1 MRRIVLTALLGFVL
15 PASAAIVL
23 AGEEKKAPQA
33 APDAS
38 PEVAPRMS
46 PEEVAAVQKLV
57 EQLGADDFR
66 AREEASS
73 KLGAYGA
80 KARAALEKARRE
92 TTSPEVRWRS
102 EQLLRRLSGAREMP
116 LGAEGT
122 PAKPGTT
129 EVRKDRTEFDEMLER
144 VRKQMEEM
152 MKGRGTFGGLGG
164 TARGSPFLLRRLEA
178 PGLVLERSLTGPVT
192 LRVKRDATSEKAPEK
207 AESEAKVEDV
217 YKGHSLKDILAQHPD
232 LAKHAGM
239 DELKRQDAEHSWPGI
254 ESFREQLKNWPRI
267 DLRTGP
273 NGTTGFSISSSQ
285 GVEVKHDAKGV
296 TVKLRETDKD
306 GKETVREFRGKTLE
320 EIKAKHPELA
330 DKLGGTSV
338 SFRIGRPDFFWP
350 GRQRARL
357 DPLRPTTPATRSA
370 GGFVFGLT
378 LTDVS
383 DALRSH
389 IGIEAGLG
397 ALVHNVIPGT
407 QAHTMGILRNDVI
420 TKVNGK
426 AVTKTAAADTLRAA
440 GASRGALTVE
450 LIRKG
455 KTLTLTR

>member
-23 AGEEKKAPQA
+23 AGEDKKAP
-33 APDAS
+33 APAPKAS
-38 PEVAPRMS
+38 PAES
-46 PEEVAAVQKLV
+46 AAIQKLI

-66 AREEASS
+66 AREEAST

-80 KARAALEKARRE
+80 KARGALEAARRG
-92 TTSPEVRWRS
+92 TGSPEVRWRS
-102 EQLLRRLSGAREMP
+102 EQLLRRISGAREKP
-116 LGAEGT
+116 LGAEGAPAT
-122 PAKPGTT
+122 PGPT

-144 VRKQMEEM
+144 VRKQMEAM
-152 MKGRGTFGGLGG
+152 MKGRGTLGGLGG
-164 TARGSPFLLRRLEA
+164 TARRSPFLMRRLEA

-192 LRVKRDATSEKAPEK
+192 LRVKRDVTSQRTPEK
-207 AESEAKVEDV
+207 ADGSKGEAKVGDHIEDV

-239 DELKRQDAEHSWPGI
+239 AELKRQDAEHSWPGI

-273 NGTTGFSISSSQ
+273 NGTTGFTISSSQ
-285 GVEVKHDAKGV
+285 GVEIQHDAKGV
-296 TVKLRETDKD
+296 TVKLREKDKD
-306 GKETVREFRGKTLE
+306 GNETVREFKGKTLE
-320 EIKAKHPELA
+320 EIKAKNPELA

-357 DPLRPTTPATRSA
+357 DPLRPTTPSTPSV
-370 GGFVFGLT
+370 GSFVFGLT

-389 IGIEAGLG
+389 IGVDAGQG

-407 QAHTMGILRNDVI
+407 QAHAMAILRNDVI

-440 GASRGALTVE
+440 GASRAALTIE